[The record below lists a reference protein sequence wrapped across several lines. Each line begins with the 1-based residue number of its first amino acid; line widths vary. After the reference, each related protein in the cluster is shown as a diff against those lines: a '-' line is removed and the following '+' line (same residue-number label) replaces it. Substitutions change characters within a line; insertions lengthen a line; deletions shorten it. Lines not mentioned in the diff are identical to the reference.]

1 MTGVGSVYGEALYT
15 LAREEALSHII
26 LQHLKTLD
34 SCFAAE
40 PDFIRLLGAPNL
52 PKSERCQ
59 ILDDSFRGKVEPYV
73 LNFLKILTE
82 KGYMRH
88 FSDCVEVYRE
98 LYNRDNGILPVTAV
112 TAVAMTVQQR
122 AKLAAKL
129 QQITG
134 KHIELIT
141 KLDPNVLGG
150 MRLDYDGKR
159 LDDTVAHRMDAVR
172 NMLKNTVL

>member
-1 MTGVGSVYGEALYT
+1 MTGVGNVYGEALYS
-15 LAREEALSHII
+15 LACEEGISETI
-26 LQHLKTLD
+26 LQQLKTLND
-34 SCFAAE
+34 CFAAE

-52 PKSERCQ
+52 PKAERCR
-59 ILDDSFRGKVEPYV
+59 ILDLSFRDKVAPYL

-82 KGYMRH
+82 KGYMRY
-88 FSDCVEVYRE
+88 FPDCVKAYRE
-98 LYNRDNGILPVTAV
+98 LYNQDNGILPVTAV
-112 TAVAMTVQQR
+112 TAVAMTQAQT
-122 AKLAAKL
+122 AALTAKL

-134 KHIELIT
+134 KRIELVA

-159 LDDTVAHRMDAVR
+159 VDDTVAHRMDAVR

>member
-15 LAREEALSHII
+15 LACEENLSQVI
-26 LQHLKTLD
+26 LQQLKVLD

-52 PKSERCQ
+52 PKAERCQ
-59 ILDDSFRGKVEPYV
+59 ILDDSFRGKIELYL

-88 FSDCVEVYRE
+88 FPDCVSAYRE

-112 TAVAMTVQQR
+112 TAVPMTEKQEK
-122 AKLAAKL
+122 ALTMKL

-134 KHIELIT
+134 KQIELVS

-150 MRLDYDGKR
+150 IRLDYDGKR
-159 LDDTVAHRMDAVR
+159 VEDTVANRLDAVR

>member
-15 LAREEALSHII
+15 LARDEALSHII

-88 FSDCVEVYRE
+88 FSDCVEAYRE

-112 TAVAMTVQQR
+112 TAVAMTEQQR
-122 AKLAAKL
+122 AKLVAKL

>member
-15 LAREEALSHII
+15 LAREEGLSQVI

-40 PDFIRLLGAPNL
+40 PDFIRLMGAPNL
-52 PKSERCQ
+52 PKAERCQ

-88 FSDCVEVYRE
+88 FCDCVASYQE

-112 TAVAMTVQQR
+112 TAVPMSEQQQ
-122 AKLAAKL
+122 AKLVAKL
-129 QQITG
+129 QQLTG

>member
-15 LAREEALSHII
+15 LAREEGLTAVI
-26 LQHLKTLD
+26 LQQLKVLD

-52 PKSERCQ
+52 PKADRCR
-59 ILDDSFRGKVEPYV
+59 ILDDSFRGKVNAYV

-88 FSDCVEVYRE
+88 FADCVKAYRE
-98 LYNRDNGILPVTAV
+98 LYNQENGILPVTAV
-112 TAVAMTVQQR
+112 TAVPMTAQQE
-122 AKLAAKL
+122 ANLTAKL
-129 QQITG
+129 QKITG
-134 KHIELIT
+134 KRIELVT
-141 KLDPNVLGG
+141 KLDPNILGG

-159 LDDTVAHRMDAVR
+159 VDDTVAHRMDAVR